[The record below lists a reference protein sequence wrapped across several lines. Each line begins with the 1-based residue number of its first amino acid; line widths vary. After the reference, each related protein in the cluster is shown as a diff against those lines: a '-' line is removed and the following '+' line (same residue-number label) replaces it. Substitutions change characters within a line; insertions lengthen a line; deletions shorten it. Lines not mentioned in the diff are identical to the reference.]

1 MVAKQQ
7 KTSNNIWHRG
17 FNGSIKI
24 SFTHHCPSAHPSYQ
38 PTASAPMDSFQFFAS
53 VQVPELCHGCVLLW
67 VQIVFQLRILVPD
80 DAALHSSFFFQTW
93 DHVYIFWWMD
103 ASGGNRS
110 GCNVILWDY
119 SDHQSRPLIVLVF
132 STDRMTLFFWVSCKI
147 K

>member
-80 DAALHSSFFFQTW
+80 DAALHSSFFFSNLGPCL
-93 DHVYIFWWMD
+93 HILV
-103 ASGGNRS
+103 N
-110 GCNVILWDY
+110 GCLRRQPQWLQCNPLRLLWPSVTSTY
-119 SDHQSRPLIVLVF
+119 SACFFHWQDDIVLLSVLQ
-132 STDRMTLFFWVSCKI
+132 D
-147 K
+147 